1 MRSILVLEAQYG
13 LSNREMLTYLE
24 LSENEYE
31 RLHYT
36 DIYDLELRLIR
47 RVALKFD
54 MSIQALIDF
63 ENEQQNAVNQDVKLK
78 IEQYFNKNSV
88 RTT

>member
-47 RVALKFD
+47 RVALKFN
-54 MSIQALIDF
+54 MSIQAFIDF

>member
-47 RVALKFD
+47 RVALKFN
-54 MSIQALIDF
+54 MSIQGFIEF
-63 ENEQQNAVNQDVKLK
+63 EKAQQEAVNQDVKLK

>member
-36 DIYDLELRLIR
+36 DIYDLELRLIE

-63 ENEQQNAVNQDVKLK
+63 EKAQQNAVNQDVKLK

>member
-1 MRSILVLEAQYG
+1 MKSILILEAQYG

-31 RLHYT
+31 KLHYT

-47 RVALKFD
+47 RVALKFN
-54 MSIQALIDF
+54 MSIHGLIEF
-63 ENEQQNAVNQDVKLK
+63 ERKQQEAVNEDVKVK
-78 IEQYFNKNSV
+78 IREYFNENLL
-88 RTT
+88 R

>member
-1 MRSILVLEAQYG
+1 MKSILVLEAQYV

-47 RVALKFD
+47 RVALKFN
-54 MSIQALIDF
+54 MSIQGLIEF
-63 ENEQQNAVNQDVKLK
+63 EKAQQEAVNQDVKLK

>member
-47 RVALKFD
+47 RVALKFN
-54 MSIQALIDF
+54 MSIQTFIDF
-63 ENEQQNAVNQDVKLK
+63 EKAQQNAVNQDVKLK

>member
-36 DIYDLELRLIR
+36 DIYDLELRLIE
-47 RVALKFD
+47 RVALKFN
-54 MSIQALIDF
+54 MSIQAFIDF
-63 ENEQQNAVNQDVKLK
+63 EKAQQNAVNQDVKLK

>member
-1 MRSILVLEAQYG
+1 MRSISVLEAQYG

-31 RLHYT
+31 KLQRC

-47 RVALKFD
+47 RVALKFN
-54 MSIQALIDF
+54 MSIQAFIDF
-63 ENEQQNAVNQDVKLK
+63 EKAQQNAVNQDVKLK